1 MSVFK
6 GAFHHDHVTDGSK
19 CWCKNRVNVML
30 DGVKVGTGEVNVLG
44 MMTMTI
50 TSDEL
55 AKKMAGD
62 TSRLQHISIDAQLKE

>member
-1 MSVFK
+1 
-6 GAFHHDHVTDGSK
+6 
-19 CWCKNRVNVML
+19 ML
-30 DGVKVGTGEVNVLG
+30 DGVKVGTGEVDVTG

-62 TSRLQHISIDAQLKE
+62 TVKHISISTTLKE

>member
-1 MSVFK
+1 
-6 GAFHHDHVTDGSK
+6 
-19 CWCKNRVNVML
+19 ML
-30 DGVKVGTGEVNVLG
+30 DGVKVGTGEVDVTG

-62 TSRLQHISIDAQLKE
+62 TGTLKHISISTTLKE

>member
-1 MSVFK
+1 
-6 GAFHHDHVTDGSK
+6 
-19 CWCKNRVNVML
+19 ML
-30 DGVKVGTGEVNVLG
+30 NGVKVGTGEVDVTG

-62 TSRLQHISIDAQLKE
+62 TAQLQHISIDPKFKE